1 MYSET
6 TYNTLAREC
15 QRESS
20 PYDRTPLE
28 IYDRASCALDGE
40 LGVCTVAG
48 RGNLWLAILAW
59 HMSEVLSVDR
69 NRFGTRIG
77 LTNAT
82 PTGKLTHESASLSLA
97 PVYAGASVLDLQTP
111 Q

>member
-6 TYNTLAREC
+6 IYNTLACEC
-15 QRESS
+15 QREGS

-59 HMSEVLSVDR
+59 HMSEVLSNEAVRVQIRQWGVD
-69 NRFGTRIG
+69 
-77 LTNAT
+77 
-82 PTGKLTHESASLSLA
+82 
-97 PVYAGASVLDLQTP
+97 
-111 Q
+111 